1 MICILHVFNIT
12 YEQGKKIHVC
22 EFFSARDWRCASLNG
37 QLVCG
42 MGYGMQ
48 PTFVNCADFTILA
61 QGAPVPAGFHWPD
74 YNSVYATI
82 HGGHTGSGT
91 TQGESKTKLTLISR
105 NKLIVFINMYVVCF
119 IHFK

>member
-1 MICILHVFNIT
+1 MHSIPTRIIKYNLTLQVKDKFKKNVFVI
-12 YEQGKKIHVC
+12 
-22 EFFSARDWRCASLNG
+22 FSARDWRCASLNG

-91 TQGESKTKLTLISR
+91 TQGES
-105 NKLIVFINMYVVCF
+105 
-119 IHFK
+119 

>member
-1 MICILHVFNIT
+1 M
-12 YEQGKKIHVC
+12 
-22 EFFSARDWRCASLNG
+22 NG

-61 QGAPVPAGFHWPD
+61 QGAPIPADFHWPD

-91 TQGESKTKLTLISR
+91 TPGKHSIVVNDDKLNNTSPITRILNLMLILFSKFL
-105 NKLIVFINMYVVCF
+105 
-119 IHFK
+119 